1 MDNKTDDKAKMLAL
15 FRFWCF
21 GTFIIIFAAVTVYIG
36 LFVSWAEALSRG
48 LPIWGLVAVMC
59 IIWYYIYKWYIGRKA

>member
-1 MDNKTDDKAKMLAL
+1 MENDKSDKSKLLDL

-36 LFVSWAEALSRG
+36 LFVSWSEALSRG
-48 LPIWGLVAVMC
+48 LPIWGLVAVIC
-59 IIWYYIYKWYIGRKA
+59 LLWYFIYRWYLNRKP

>member
-1 MDNKTDDKAKMLAL
+1 MDDKTNEKMKLLSL

-36 LFVSWAEALSRG
+36 LFVSWSQALAQG

-59 IIWYYIYKWYIGRKA
+59 VIWYYAYKWYLTRKA

>member
-1 MDNKTDDKAKMLAL
+1 MDKKTSDKTKLLTL

-36 LFVSWAEALSRG
+36 LFVSWGEALTRG
-48 LPIWGLVAVMC
+48 LPIWGLVAVLC
-59 IIWYYIYKWYIGRKA
+59 AVWYVAYKWYLDKNF

>member
-1 MDNKTDDKAKMLAL
+1 MEKDKSDKSKLLDL

-36 LFVSWAEALSRG
+36 LFVSWSEALTRG
-48 LPIWGLVAVMC
+48 LPIWGLVAVLC
-59 IIWYYIYKWYIGRKA
+59 LLWYFIYRWYLNRKA